1 MNDIVDTT
9 QQREERM
16 WDNWRKQQLAAKQF
30 ADAMTTARYCVDCG
44 ELIPAPR
51 VKAIPNCAR
60 CIRCQQAR
68 EESQK

>member
-9 QQREERM
+9 QQREELM
-16 WDNWRKQQLAAKQF
+16 WDNWRKQQLAAQQF
-30 ADAMTTARYCVDCG
+30 ATAMNTARYCVDCG

-60 CIRCQQAR
+60 CIRCQQAL